1 LVGFRGAEIAW
12 MTVTGGSPGSGDG
25 NVSFNIEANA
35 TGAPRSGTITIGGAG
50 FTVNQQ

>member
-1 LVGFRGAEIAW
+1 
-12 MTVTGGSPGSGDG
+12 VTGGSPGSGDG
-25 NVSFNIEANA
+25 NVSFTVEANT